1 MLSFIKGM
9 NIADILCGLFLLGA
23 ACYIVC
29 AIVYATFLMIIEGLY
44 LRHKQREQLKY
55 ENERDYLEIG
65 RDPVKERLLSEY
77 IEKVKV
83 PYPSQQLKDLAIQI
97 TKKRIQLGKARLAVK
112 ELERGVLKDAQKYAE
127 LELWLAA
134 RLNEEDYIG

>member
-1 MLSFIKGM
+1 MLDFIK
-9 NIADILCGLFLLGA
+9 NADFLDIFCGLLILGA
-23 ACYIVC
+23 ACYIIC
-29 AIVYATFLMIIEGLY
+29 AIVYATFLIITEGLY
-44 LRHKQREQLKY
+44 LRHKQKERLKY

-77 IEKVKV
+77 IGKVKV

-97 TKKRIQLGKARLAVK
+97 TRKRIQLGKARLAVK
-112 ELERGVLKDAQKYAE
+112 ELERSILKDAQKYAE
-127 LELWLAA
+127 FELWLAA

>member
-9 NIADILCGLFLLGA
+9 DIADILCGLFLLGA

-29 AIVYATFLMIIEGLY
+29 AIVYATFLMITEGLY

-77 IEKVKV
+77 IGKVKV
-83 PYPSQQLKDLAIQI
+83 PYPSQRLKDLAIQI

-112 ELERGVLKDAQKYAE
+112 ELERSVLKDAQKYAE

-134 RLNEEDYIG
+134 RLNEQDYIG